1 MAILTEQEV
10 KQLFLM
16 RPEIEMEKRMREAY
30 WYRRADEM
38 PPSDRLRLET
48 LDRQLLMIDA
58 LMAVLTRDEAFVVQ
72 THLIE
77 GLDWSRAILEYNK
90 RWGSDM
96 EKTIRAMQI
105 CLRKALQK
113 VAITINKR
121 IDFEWHNFK

>member
-1 MAILTEQEV
+1 M
-10 KQLFLM
+10 
-16 RPEIEMEKRMREAY
+16 KR
-30 WYRRADEM
+30 
-38 PPSDRLRLET
+38 L
-48 LDRQLLMIDA
+48 
-58 LMAVLTRDEAFVVQ
+58 VVQ

-77 GLDWSRAILEYNK
+77 GLDWSRVILEYNK